1 MIPANHEPPSDRR
14 ARIAMTATPMLV
26 AVVFALVGVEL
37 VEFEAGV
44 AVALA
49 CAVWVVHELHA
60 CQREIDEYTLRAAQ
74 DHGVWR
80 GANAADAMAR
90 EPQIDSHF
98 F

>member
-1 MIPANHEPPSDRR
+1 MISASHEPPSDRR

-49 CAVWVVHELHA
+49 CAVWVVYELHA
-60 CQREIDEYTLRAAQ
+60 CQREIDEYTLQSAQ
-74 DHGVWR
+74 DQGVWR
-80 GANAADAMAR
+80 GADAPDAMAR